1 MTSNLYYLFV
11 NLGCIIVP
19 FLFSFHPRLNFYKKW
34 KVFIAGAV
42 AMMAVFIPW
51 DIYFTHIGVWGFNP
65 NYLIGYYIGG
75 IPIEEWLFFICI
87 PYACLFTYHCF
98 KILIKEEPTPYLMK
112 PLLWLSMIGSL
123 VIAAIYH
130 DRLYTFTS
138 HLFCGIFLMVH
149 LLILKSRYLNRF
161 MFMYLVILIPFIA
174 TNGILTGLDFWKYDL
189 LNLDPQS
196 VNDQIVW
203 YDNSENMGVRLFSIP
218 IDDISYGL
226 TMLLLVT
233 TIYEAFSAK
242 KKASA

>member
-1 MTSNLYYLFV
+1 
-11 NLGCIIVP
+11 
-19 FLFSFHPRLNFYKKW
+19 
-34 KVFIAGAV
+34 
-42 AMMAVFIPW
+42 
-51 DIYFTHIGVWGFNP
+51 
-65 NYLIGYYIGG
+65 
-75 IPIEEWLFFICI
+75 
-87 PYACLFTYHCF
+87 
-98 KILIKEEPTPYLMK
+98 
-112 PLLWLSMIGSL
+112 
-123 VIAAIYH
+123 
-130 DRLYTFTS
+130 
-138 HLFCGIFLMVH
+138 FCGIFLLVH

-203 YDNSENMGVRLFSIP
+203 YDNSENLGIRLFSIP

-242 KKASA
+242 RNAAA